1 MLFMK
6 YIFIIVFIFI
16 INCSG
21 NKVSNYHGIKSLE
34 AKYEKIEIKKTNKN
48 DLIRI
53 IGPPST
59 ISDFDKNKWFYFERL
74 KSNQS
79 LFKFGKQKIKR
90 NNILVVEIDQ
100 KGIVKSKNILDL
112 NNMNDVKYVK
122 QITVKDFKRDST
134 MYNVLSS
141 LREKIN
147 SPARKRSKN

>member
-1 MLFMK
+1 MK
-6 YIFIIVFIFI
+6 YIFIVIFIFI

-48 DLIRI
+48 DLIKI

-74 KSNQS
+74 KTNQS
-79 LFKFGKQKIKR
+79 LLKFGKQKIKR
-90 NNILVVEIDQ
+90 NNILVVELDQ

-112 NNMNDVKYVK
+112 NNMNDIKYVK

>member
-1 MLFMK
+1 MK
-6 YIFIIVFIFI
+6 YIFIIIFIFI

-34 AKYEKIEIKKTNKN
+34 AKYGKIEIKKTNKN

-74 KSNQS
+74 KTNQS
-79 LFKFGKQKIKR
+79 LLKFGKQKIKR
-90 NNILVVEIDQ
+90 NNILVVELDQ

-112 NNMNDVKYVK
+112 NNMNDIKYVK

-147 SPARKRSKN
+147 SPTRNRSKN

>member
-1 MLFMK
+1 MK
-6 YIFIIVFIFI
+6 YIFIIIFIFI

-21 NKVSNYHGIKSLE
+21 NKVSNYHVIKSLE

-48 DLIRI
+48 DLIKI

-74 KSNQS
+74 KTNQS
-79 LFKFGKQKIKR
+79 LLKFGKQKIKR
-90 NNILVVEIDQ
+90 NNILVVELDQ

-112 NNMNDVKYVK
+112 NNMNDIKYVK

>member
-1 MLFMK
+1 MK
-6 YIFIIVFIFI
+6 YIFIIIFIFI

-34 AKYEKIEIKKTNKN
+34 AKYGKIEIKKTNKN

-59 ISDFDKNKWFYFERL
+59 ISDFDKNKWFYFERF
-74 KSNQS
+74 KTNQS
-79 LFKFGKQKIKR
+79 LLKFGKQKIKR
-90 NNILVVEIDQ
+90 NNILVVELDQ

-112 NNMNDVKYVK
+112 NNMNDIKYVK

>member
-1 MLFMK
+1 MK
-6 YIFIIVFIFI
+6 YIFIIIFIFI

-48 DLIRI
+48 DLIEI

-74 KSNQS
+74 KTNQS
-79 LFKFGKQKIKR
+79 LLKFGKQKIKR
-90 NNILVVEIDQ
+90 NNILVVELDQ

-112 NNMNDVKYVK
+112 NNMNDIKYVK

-147 SPARKRSKN
+147 SPTRNRSKN

>member
-1 MLFMK
+1 MK
-6 YIFIIVFIFI
+6 YIFIIIFIFI

-48 DLIRI
+48 DLIKI

-74 KSNQS
+74 KTNQS
-79 LFKFGKQKIKR
+79 LVKFGKQKIKR
-90 NNILVVEIDQ
+90 NNILVVELDQ

-112 NNMNDVKYVK
+112 NNMNDIKYVK

>member
-1 MLFMK
+1 MK
-6 YIFIIVFIFI
+6 YIFIIIFIFI

-48 DLIRI
+48 DLIKI

-74 KSNQS
+74 KTNQS
-79 LFKFGKQKIKR
+79 LIKLGAQKIKK
-90 NNILVVEIDQ
+90 NNVLVVELNN
-100 KGIVKSKNILDL
+100 KGVLISKNLL
-112 NNMNDVKYVK
+112 NLENMNDVKYIK
-122 QITVKDFKRDST
+122 NLTKKEFKNENKL
-134 MYNVLSS
+134 YEVFSS

-147 SPARKRSKN
+147 APMRNR